1 MSALQPR
8 PLLCERTCGWI
19 SLDLDGELSGFE
31 RALMKAHLGRCADC
45 AAFAAEAA
53 ATTVLL
59 RAAELEPV
67 PQPVSPPIRR
77 RAGAGALRLGS
88 AAAVALGAL
97 GLAGS
102 LSDSSGVDTLSFPQH
117 TSALP
122 ADAQVDMELKRLRL
136 ESLRL
141 AHLDSKSKKLLLES
155 GL

>member
-1 MSALQPR
+1 MTALHPR
-8 PLLCERTCGWI
+8 PLLYEPP
-19 SLDLDGELSGFE
+19 
-31 RALMKAHLGRCADC
+31 LMKAPRGACADSGG
-45 AAFAAEAA
+45 FAAEAE

-102 LSDSSGVDTLSFPQH
+102 LSDSSGGGTLSFPPPP
-117 TSALP
+117 T
-122 ADAQVDMELKRLRL
+122 
-136 ESLRL
+136 
-141 AHLDSKSKKLLLES
+141 
-155 GL
+155 